1 MAALNDD
8 DLKAIKDLVEVT
20 VDEVFEK
27 REVAT
32 KKDLS
37 HLPTKEEFYEQ
48 TGEIIKRL
56 DNLEEEKDV
65 LSHQVSNHEDRI
77 THLESQLQPTT
88 D

>member
-1 MAALNDD
+1 MATLDND

-37 HLPTKEEFYEQ
+37 HLPSKDEFYEQ

-56 DNLEEEKDV
+56 DNLEAEKNV

-77 THLESQLQPTT
+77 SILESNLRPPT